1 VTDLLAGVAAT
12 ERACVAFEGGA
23 KATSASRARACE
35 QEELSLSRLTAARV
49 ERETLRRAL
58 ELGELELELELE
70 GARCSGGGV
79 GGAGGVGGR
88 PSVQVGFPP
97 VTLH

>member
-1 VTDLLAGVAAT
+1 MTDLLAGVAAT
-12 ERACVAFEGGA
+12 ERACVAFEGEA
-23 KATSASRARACE
+23 KATSAMARERE
-35 QEELSLSRLTAARV
+35 QEELSLSRLAAARV

-58 ELGELELELELE
+58 ELGELELE

-79 GGAGGVGGR
+79 GRTGGVGGR
-88 PSVQVGFPP
+88 QSVQVGFPP